1 MKDRPSIEDGLDRLR
16 PEGPPPEL
24 RDRVLRAA
32 ARALD
37 QAPAPDLWCR
47 LWENRGLRLAWAACL
62 VTLITGHV
70 VVSVESL
77 RRPSSAP
84 RTASQQPPSGEEL
97 QAIAALPSIDAASL
111 QRGYVA
117 SEPDRAAVPPGT
129 SHRSTEDPS

>member
-1 MKDRPSIEDGLDRLR
+1 MKDRPSTEDGIDRLR
-16 PEGPPPEL
+16 PPGPAPEL
-24 RDRVLRAA
+24 REKVLRAA
-32 ARALD
+32 ARALEE
-37 QAPAPDLWCR
+37 APAPDLWSR

-77 RRPSSAP
+77 RHPSSPP

-97 QAIAALPSIDAASL
+97 QAIAALPPIDATSL

-117 SEPDRAAVPPGT
+117 SEPDRAGVTPGT
-129 SHRSTEDPS
+129 THRSTEDQS